1 MDTLARI
8 GRAERRIVKVQRRL
22 WLAQLLMWPT
32 VLLTGA
38 GVVAVVALVLRRRN
52 EGGKHELPETPGAH
66 RAGADNVDGSGNGN
80 GNGSGNGQLTH
91 L

>member
-1 MDTLARI
+1 MDTLAKV

-38 GVVAVVALVLRRRN
+38 GVLAVVALVVRRRAD
-52 EGGKHELPETPGAH
+52 GGKHELPETPGAH
-66 RAGADNVDGSGNGN
+66 RAGAENADA
-80 GNGSGNGQLTH
+80 NGQLPH
-91 L
+91 PQPPRA

>member
-1 MDTLARI
+1 MDTLAKI

-38 GVVAVVALVLRRRN
+38 GVVAAVALVVRRRSR
-52 EGGKHELPETPGAH
+52 GGRHELPETPGAH
-66 RAGADNVDGSGNGN
+66 RADGDAAGTD
-80 GNGSGNGQLTH
+80 GQLPH
-91 L
+91 LQPPGA

>member
-1 MDTLARI
+1 MDTLTKL

-38 GVVAVVALVLRRRN
+38 GVLTAVVLVLRRRN
-52 EGGKHELPETPGAH
+52 ANGRHELPETPGHH
-66 RAGADNVDGSGNGN
+66 RAGADNADGNGHVP
-80 GNGSGNGQLTH
+80 LP
-91 L
+91 